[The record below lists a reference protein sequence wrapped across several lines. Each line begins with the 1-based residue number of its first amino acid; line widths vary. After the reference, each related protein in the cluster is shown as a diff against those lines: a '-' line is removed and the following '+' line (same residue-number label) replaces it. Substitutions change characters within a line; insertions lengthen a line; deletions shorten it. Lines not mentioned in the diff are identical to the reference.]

1 MQPSILSL
9 IPPILTLVIALW
21 SKNIMLALFLG
32 ITSCA
37 IYSGGWGFLS
47 LIFDKYI
54 YDGIVSNADMFIY
67 MIVFGAFMAAIKRGG
82 GFAAFGSFADK
93 HLDSP
98 KKSKLVTWLLS
109 GIVINQGFGTIG
121 VGSIMRPITDK
132 QKISREKL
140 GYILSSTAEPVVSL
154 VPITIYILVFGGM
167 ITSVVPEL
175 NGQEIF
181 VQSIPYNFFCI
192 LSILAALLTALEIL
206 PDTGFMKQREQ
217 AARERGELIRPG
229 STPMETK
236 ELDEMEAASKPDFLS
251 FILPFAAFFIAI
263 IVIRIQTGMFSLMTP
278 ILVGTI
284 VAIGYPVIRGYFK
297 FQEVPG
303 LIIDGAK
310 SMVSV
315 VVLLALAFGFGKAVA
330 DIGFADYIVSIAQ
343 GLLNPSILPAVV
355 FLVCAIASYATGSLI
370 SACFL
375 LGPIALV
382 LVTTVGGNIP
392 LVVAA
397 LVGGSTFGDVT
408 SPLSDLVI
416 ESAMGA
422 GVDVMDL
429 GKAQLVPRIILAAI
443 TTVLYL
449 LFGILG

>member
-37 IYSGGWGFLS
+37 IYSGGAGFLS

-192 LSILAALLTALEIL
+192 LSIIAALLTALEIL
-206 PDTGFMKQREQ
+206 PDTGYMKQRERD
-217 AARERGELIRPG
+217 AREKGELIRPG
-229 STPMETK
+229 SSPMETK
-236 ELDEMEAASKPDFLS
+236 ELDEMEAASKPDCAS
-251 FILPFAAFFIAI
+251 F
-263 IVIRIQTGMFSLMTP
+263 
-278 ILVGTI
+278 
-284 VAIGYPVIRGYFK
+284 
-297 FQEVPG
+297 
-303 LIIDGAK
+303 
-310 SMVSV
+310 
-315 VVLLALAFGFGKAVA
+315 
-330 DIGFADYIVSIAQ
+330 
-343 GLLNPSILPAVV
+343 
-355 FLVCAIASYATGSLI
+355 
-370 SACFL
+370 
-375 LGPIALV
+375 
-382 LVTTVGGNIP
+382 
-392 LVVAA
+392 
-397 LVGGSTFGDVT
+397 
-408 SPLSDLVI
+408 
-416 ESAMGA
+416 
-422 GVDVMDL
+422 
-429 GKAQLVPRIILAAI
+429 
-443 TTVLYL
+443 
-449 LFGILG
+449 